1 MKTFV
6 PGQSY
11 SFSAVVGFAEGA
23 IAEKCGPQEIK
34 VILGDMNMDGVLY
47 TLDLALVRTYYKN
60 GFPNRKLEY
69 AADWNTDCEITEQD
83 LAALQQYLL
92 GVKTSV

>member
-1 MKTFV
+1 MVETASKTI
-6 PGQSY
+6 SIY
-11 SFSAVVGFAEGA
+11 LDEVVGAVEGTV
-23 IAEKCGPQEIK
+23 ISRPQEIK
-34 VILGDMNMDGVLY
+34 VILGDMNMDGVLN

-60 GFPNRKLEY
+60 GFPNGKLEY
-69 AADWNTDCEITEQD
+69 AADWNTDGEITEQD